1 MQAIHILGMKAMNI
15 KDNFLIYKI
24 FNTIC
29 TNNNIE
35 NLDED
40 LKLVF
45 SDYYDISE
53 INILYFD
60 KQINKLKIVVKDF
73 ELAEDYYSEEKLKN
87 LNNIY
92 EKLLTSNYVLNDDI
106 SLPEDVFD
114 TENVI
119 VKTLSIPL
127 KYESETIGILRFK
140 FKNKV
145 DLKEEDLKFFEIFSY
160 NLSLKVQNI
169 VLSKQLEINSSFY
182 KSMKDIAKIIET
194 QYDFQYIIPLIGEM
208 IDKFV
213 MNHLIYIFVKKD
225 DKYTLF
231 WPGACWNKKVYELIS
246 ELDEK
251 KDIII
256 SEDKKTGV
264 FPLVSEE
271 NITGCIVAHSTI
283 DKLTNDEINYISELT
298 KQSST
303 TIERANVYS
312 EILKNATMDALTG
325 LNNRRQFEV
334 RLKEEYSSANR
345 QNTPL
350 CAIMIDIDFFKKFN
364 DTYGHAIGDTV
375 LRTTANVI
383 KEQLREYDIPSRY
396 GGEEFC
402 ILLPQTNIDEAKIVA
417 ERLRTSVE
425 NKKIEIQTNKNE
437 QIKHISV
444 TISVGLAQLDIK
456 DMADDLYM
464 KADRALYE
472 AKEQGRNRVVVYEK

>member
-1 MQAIHILGMKAMNI
+1 MNI

-298 KQSST
+298 KQSSI

-464 KADRALYE
+464 KADKALYE

>member
-1 MQAIHILGMKAMNI
+1 MNI

-92 EKLLTSNYVLNDDI
+92 EKLFTSNYVLNDDI

-264 FPLVSEE
+264 FPLISEE

-298 KQSST
+298 KQSSI

>member
-1 MQAIHILGMKAMNI
+1 MNI
-15 KDNFLIYKI
+15 KDSFLIYKV

-29 TNNNIE
+29 TNNNLE
-35 NLDED
+35 NLADD
-40 LKLVF
+40 LKLDF
-45 SDYYDISE
+45 SEYYELSE

-60 KQINKLKIVVKDF
+60 EQIQKLKNAARDF
-73 ELAEDYYSEEKLKN
+73 ELAQDYYSEEKMNTLNQIFLK
-87 LNNIY
+87 LR
-92 EKLLTSNYVLNDDI
+92 TSEFVLNDDCSI
-106 SLPEDVFD
+106 PDDIFD
-114 TENVI
+114 TGNI
-119 VKTLSIPL
+119 IIKTISHPL
-127 KYESETIGILRFK
+127 RYEDKTIGMIRLK
-140 FKNKV
+140 FKNKFEISS
-145 DLKEEDLKFFEIFSY
+145 DDLKFFEMFSY

-169 VLSKQLEINSSFY
+169 VLSKQIETNSAFY

-213 MNHLIYIFVKKD
+213 TNHLVYIFVKKD

-246 ELDEK
+246 DLSAEEGIK
-251 KDIII
+251 I
-256 SEDKKTGV
+256 SDDKKTGV
-264 FPLVSEE
+264 FPLISE
-271 NITGCIVAHSTI
+271 NDIIGCVVAHSTI
-283 DKLTNDEINYISELT
+283 DKLTDDEINYIDELT
-298 KQSST
+298 KQSAI

-325 LNNRRQFEV
+325 LNNRRQFEI

-350 CAIMIDIDFFKKFN
+350 CAIMIDIDYFKKFN
-364 DTYGHAIGDTV
+364 DTYGHAVGDTV
-375 LRTTANVI
+375 LKTTAGVI

-402 ILLPQTNIDEAKIVA
+402 VLLPQTGVDEARIVA
-417 ERLRTSVE
+417 ERLRSAVE
-425 NKKIEIQTNKNE
+425 NKKIEIKEKNE

-444 TISVGLAQLDIK
+444 TISVGLAELDVR

-464 KADRALYE
+464 KADRALYQ
-472 AKEQGRNRVVVYEK
+472 AKENGRNRVVVYEK

>member
-1 MQAIHILGMKAMNI
+1 MNI

-45 SDYYDISE
+45 SDYYYISE

-264 FPLVSEE
+264 FPLISEE

-298 KQSST
+298 KQSSI

>member
-1 MQAIHILGMKAMNI
+1 MNI

-92 EKLLTSNYVLNDDI
+92 EKLLTSNYFLNDDI

-182 KSMKDIAKIIET
+182 KSIKDIAKIIET

-264 FPLVSEE
+264 FPLISEE

-298 KQSST
+298 KQSSI

>member
-1 MQAIHILGMKAMNI
+1 MNI

-264 FPLVSEE
+264 FPLISEE

-298 KQSST
+298 KQSSI

-417 ERLRTSVE
+417 ERLRASVE

>member
-1 MQAIHILGMKAMNI
+1 MNI

-283 DKLTNDEINYISELT
+283 DKLTNNEINYISELT

-383 KEQLREYDIPSRY
+383 KEQLREYDVPSRY

>member
-1 MQAIHILGMKAMNI
+1 MNI

-194 QYDFQYIIPLIGEM
+194 QYDFQYIIQLIGEM

-264 FPLVSEE
+264 FPLISEE

-298 KQSST
+298 KQSSI

>member
-1 MQAIHILGMKAMNI
+1 MNI

-60 KQINKLKIVVKDF
+60 KQINKLKIVIKDF

-264 FPLVSEE
+264 FPLISEE

-298 KQSST
+298 KQSSI

>member
-1 MQAIHILGMKAMNI
+1 MNI

-283 DKLTNDEINYISELT
+283 DKLTNNEINYISELT

-325 LNNRRQFEV
+325 LNNRRQFEI

>member
-1 MQAIHILGMKAMNI
+1 MNI

-35 NLDED
+35 NIDED

-264 FPLVSEE
+264 FPLISEE

-298 KQSST
+298 KQSSI

-472 AKEQGRNRVVVYEK
+472 AKEQGRNRVIVYEK

>member
-1 MQAIHILGMKAMNI
+1 MNI

-35 NLDED
+35 NIDED

-87 LNNIY
+87 LKNIY

-160 NLSLKVQNI
+160 NLSLKVKNI

-264 FPLVSEE
+264 FPLISEE

-298 KQSST
+298 KQSSI

>member
-1 MQAIHILGMKAMNI
+1 MNI

-87 LNNIY
+87 LNNIH

-106 SLPEDVFD
+106 SLPEDVFN

-256 SEDKKTGV
+256 SENKKTGV
-264 FPLVSEE
+264 FPLISEE

-298 KQSST
+298 KQSSI

>member
-1 MQAIHILGMKAMNI
+1 MNI

-24 FNTIC
+24 VNTIC

-35 NLDED
+35 NIDED

-264 FPLVSEE
+264 FPLISEE

-298 KQSST
+298 KQSSI

-325 LNNRRQFEV
+325 LNNRRQFEI

-472 AKEQGRNRVVVYEK
+472 AKEQGRNRVIVYEK

>member
-1 MQAIHILGMKAMNI
+1 MNI

-35 NLDED
+35 NIDED

-246 ELDEK
+246 ELNEK

-264 FPLVSEE
+264 FPLISEE

-298 KQSST
+298 KQSSI

-325 LNNRRQFEV
+325 LNNRRQFEI

>member
-1 MQAIHILGMKAMNI
+1 MNI

-444 TISVGLAQLDIK
+444 TISVGLAQLNIK

>member
-1 MQAIHILGMKAMNI
+1 MNI

-194 QYDFQYIIPLIGEM
+194 QYDFQYIITLIGEM

-264 FPLVSEE
+264 FPLISEE
-271 NITGCIVAHSTI
+271 NITGCIVAHSTS

-298 KQSST
+298 KQSSI

>member
-1 MQAIHILGMKAMNI
+1 MNI

-264 FPLVSEE
+264 FPLISEE

-298 KQSST
+298 KQSSI

-425 NKKIEIQTNKNE
+425 NKKIKIQTNKNE

>member
-1 MQAIHILGMKAMNI
+1 MNI

-35 NLDED
+35 NIDED

-264 FPLVSEE
+264 FPLISEE

-298 KQSST
+298 KQSSI

-325 LNNRRQFEV
+325 LNNRRQFEI

>member
-1 MQAIHILGMKAMNI
+1 MNI

-106 SLPEDVFD
+106 SLPKDVFD

-264 FPLVSEE
+264 FPLISEE

-298 KQSST
+298 KQSSI

-334 RLKEEYSSANR
+334 RLKEEYSIANR

>member
-1 MQAIHILGMKAMNI
+1 MNI

-87 LNNIY
+87 LINIY

-264 FPLVSEE
+264 FPLISEE

-298 KQSST
+298 KQSSI

>member
-1 MQAIHILGMKAMNI
+1 MNI

-40 LKLVF
+40 LKIVF

-60 KQINKLKIVVKDF
+60 KQLNKLKIVIKDF
-73 ELAEDYYSEEKLKN
+73 ELAEDYYSKEKLTI

-92 EKLLTSNYVLNDDI
+92 EKLLADNYVLNDDI
-106 SLPEDVFD
+106 SLPEDIFD
-114 TENVI
+114 TENII
-119 VKTLSIPL
+119 VKTLAIPL

-140 FKNKV
+140 FKNKIE
-145 DLKEEDLKFFEIFSY
+145 LKEDDLKFFEIFSY

-169 VLSKQLEINSSFY
+169 VLAKQLEINSSFY

-231 WPGACWNKKVYELIS
+231 WPRACWNKKVYELIN
-246 ELDEK
+246 ELNSK

-256 SEDKKTGV
+256 SDDKKTGV
-264 FPLVSEE
+264 FPLISEE

-298 KQSST
+298 KQSAT

-325 LNNRRQFEV
+325 LNNRRQFEI

-417 ERLRTSVE
+417 ERLRNSVE

-437 QIKHISV
+437 QIKYISV

-464 KADRALYE
+464 KADRALYK
-472 AKEQGRNRVVVYEK
+472 AKEEGRNRVVVYEK

>member
-1 MQAIHILGMKAMNI
+1 MNI

-73 ELAEDYYSEEKLKN
+73 ELAEDYYSEEKLNN

-256 SEDKKTGV
+256 SEDKKTGI

-325 LNNRRQFEV
+325 LNNRRQFEI

-375 LRTTANVI
+375 LRTTASVI

>member
-1 MQAIHILGMKAMNI
+1 MNI

-182 KSMKDIAKIIET
+182 QSMKDIAKIIET

-264 FPLVSEE
+264 FPLISEE

-298 KQSST
+298 KQSSI

>member
-1 MQAIHILGMKAMNI
+1 MNI

-246 ELDEK
+246 ELNEK

-264 FPLVSEE
+264 FPLISEE

-298 KQSST
+298 KQSSI

>member
-1 MQAIHILGMKAMNI
+1 MNI

-169 VLSKQLEINSSFY
+169 DLSKQLEINSSFY

-264 FPLVSEE
+264 FPLISEE

-298 KQSST
+298 KQSSI

-417 ERLRTSVE
+417 ERLRASVE

>member
-1 MQAIHILGMKAMNI
+1 MNI

-425 NKKIEIQTNKNE
+425 NKKIEIKTNKNE

>member
-1 MQAIHILGMKAMNI
+1 MNI

-264 FPLVSEE
+264 FPLISEE

-298 KQSST
+298 KQSSI

-472 AKEQGRNRVVVYEK
+472 AKEQGRNRVVIYEK